1 MNISIVMA
9 THNGR
14 VHLEKQLQSLL
25 AQTYLPQEIVISDD
39 GSTDGTRE
47 LLSQYAGTHRH
58 IHVLYAES
66 QGINNNFQNGVSACK
81 GEYIAFC
88 DQDDVWEK
96 DNELMV
102 LLNGIKNLSLKQRT
116 SLNKWQEANHG
127 WNTDENLQSKMTK
140 LIFHSMTNVEDD
152 EKERIPFS

>member
-14 VHLEKQLQSLL
+14 VYLEKQLQSLL
-25 AQTYLPQEIVISDD
+25 AQTYLPLEIVISDD

-47 LLSQYAGTHRH
+47 LLSQYAGVHRH

-66 QGINNNFQNGVSACK
+66 QGINNNFQNGVLACK

-96 DNELMV
+96 DKLAHLAAAFSTNTLLAYGKSV
-102 LLNGIKNLSLKQRT
+102 LIDAEDHQSPRLAKEHLGF
-116 SLNKWQEANHG
+116 
-127 WNTDENLQSKMTK
+127 NTYRN
-140 LIFHSMTNVEDD
+140 
-152 EKERIPFS
+152 